1 MPARV
6 LRTVLRISPE
16 VTSATP
22 YFDRVVTAEE
32 HVNHNQ
38 QHDDA
43 RRNKQTIFKG
53 RTHGCVSI
61 AAAWCE
67 GAPPPGPRSPPPGPR
82 SSCPRHNYTRPQPK
96 VYSPNDRHHAQA
108 SSAPPATPSAAGG
121 ARGNLP
127 GRFERQTY
135 EPDPG
140 IAEMAPHPDT
150 ELIAELSKSIISRN
164 NSPDVGFDR
173 SINPYRGCEH
183 GCIYCYARPSHAYL
197 DFSPGLDFETKIVH
211 KPNAA
216 DLLKRELARPRYEC
230 KPIALGVNTDCYQPF
245 EKQLRS
251 TRALL
256 EILLEARHP
265 VAIVTKSALVERD
278 FDLLS
283 EMAQMGLTHV
293 ILSITTLDEELK
305 RRMEP
310 RAASPRRRLATIER
324 LTEAGIPAGVMFAP
338 VIPALNDHELESIL
352 EASAKAGALWAG
364 YTVLRL
370 PNEVRPLF
378 KDWLAEQYPLK
389 AKHVMSRV
397 RQIRGGKENDS
408 SFGRRMRGQGLYA
421 DLLRQ
426 RFDHA
431 CRRHGLN
438 GGRRPELDCALFR
451 PPPAPPKPPR
461 QQSGAAAPNENQ
473 LSLLP

>member
-1 MPARV
+1 MTKPIRDT
-6 LRTVLRISPE
+6 L
-16 VTSATP
+16 
-22 YFDRVVTAEE
+22 
-32 HVNHNQ
+32 
-38 QHDDA
+38 
-43 RRNKQTIFKG
+43 
-53 RTHGCVSI
+53 
-61 AAAWCE
+61 
-67 GAPPPGPRSPPPGPR
+67 
-82 SSCPRHNYTRPQPK
+82 PQPGH
-96 VYSPNDRHHAQA
+96 NIR
-108 SSAPPATPSAAGG
+108 GRG

-140 IAEMAPHPDT
+140 VAELAPHPDT
-150 ELIAELSKSIISRN
+150 ELIPEVSKSIISRN
-164 NSPDVGFDR
+164 KSPDVGFEQ
-173 SINPYRGCEH
+173 SINPYKGCEH

-216 DLLKRELARPRYEC
+216 ELLKRELARPGYKC
-230 KPIALGVNTDCYQPF
+230 KSIALGVNTDCYQPF
-245 EKQLRS
+245 EKQLGT

-256 EILLEARHP
+256 EIMLETRHP
-265 VAIVTKSALVERD
+265 VGIVTKSALVERD
-278 FDLLS
+278 LDLLS
-283 EMAQMGLTHV
+283 ELARLGLTHV
-293 ILSITTLDEELK
+293 FLSITTLDDELK

-310 RAASPRRRLATIER
+310 RTASPRRRLMTIER

-338 VIPALNDHELESIL
+338 VIPALNDHELEGIL

-378 KDWLAEQYPLK
+378 KDWLAEQYPLR

-397 RQIRGGKENDS
+397 RQIRGGRENDS
-408 SFGRRMRGQGLYA
+408 SFGRRMRGQGHYA

-426 RFDHA
+426 RFDKA

-438 GGRRPELDCALFR
+438 AARRPSLKTTLFR
-451 PPPAPPKPPR
+451 PPAAPPKPPR
-461 QQSGAAAPNENQ
+461 RSRRNTAPEEQ

>member
-1 MPARV
+1 MTAR
-6 LRTVLRISPE
+6 
-16 VTSATP
+16 
-22 YFDRVVTAEE
+22 
-32 HVNHNQ
+32 
-38 QHDDA
+38 
-43 RRNKQTIFKG
+43 
-53 RTHGCVSI
+53 
-61 AAAWCE
+61 
-67 GAPPPGPRSPPPGPR
+67 PRD
-82 SSCPRHNYTRPQPK
+82 TLPQPGH
-96 VYSPNDRHHAQA
+96 SIR
-108 SSAPPATPSAAGG
+108 GRG

-140 IAEMAPHPDT
+140 VAELAPHPDT
-150 ELIAELSKSIISRN
+150 ELIPEQSKSIISRN
-164 NSPDVGFDR
+164 KSPDVGFEQ
-173 SINPYRGCEH
+173 SINPYKGCEH

-216 DLLKRELARPRYEC
+216 ELLKRELARPGYKC
-230 KPIALGVNTDCYQPF
+230 KSIALGVNTDCYQPF
-245 EKQLRS
+245 EKQLGT

-256 EILLEARHP
+256 EIMLETRHP
-265 VAIVTKSALVERD
+265 VGIVTKSALVERD
-278 FDLLS
+278 LDLLG
-283 EMAQMGLTHV
+283 ELARLGLTHV
-293 ILSITTLDEELK
+293 FLSITTLDDELK

-310 RAASPRRRLATIER
+310 RTASPRRRLTTIER

-338 VIPALNDHELESIL
+338 VIPALNDHELEGIL

-378 KDWLAEQYPLK
+378 KDWLAEQYPLR

-397 RQIRGGKENDS
+397 RQIRGGRENDS
-408 SFGRRMRGQGLYA
+408 SFGRRMRGQGHYA

-426 RFDHA
+426 RFDKA

-438 GGRRPELDCALFR
+438 AARRPSLKTKLFR
-451 PPPAPPKPPR
+451 PPAAPPKPPR
-461 QQSGAAAPNENQ
+461 RSRRNTAPEEQ

>member
-1 MPARV
+1 M
-6 LRTVLRISPE
+6 
-16 VTSATP
+16 
-22 YFDRVVTAEE
+22 
-32 HVNHNQ
+32 
-38 QHDDA
+38 
-43 RRNKQTIFKG
+43 
-53 RTHGCVSI
+53 
-61 AAAWCE
+61 
-67 GAPPPGPRSPPPGPR
+67 
-82 SSCPRHNYTRPQPK
+82 TRPIRDALPQPGH
-96 VYSPNDRHHAQA
+96 SIR
-108 SSAPPATPSAAGG
+108 GRG

-127 GRFERQTY
+127 GRFERRIY

-140 IAEMAPHPDT
+140 VAELAPHPDT
-150 ELIAELSKSIISRN
+150 ELIPELSKSIISRN
-164 NSPDVGFDR
+164 KSPDIGFEQ
-173 SINPYRGCEH
+173 SINPYKGCEH

-216 DLLKRELARPRYEC
+216 ELLKRELARPRYEC

-245 EKQLRS
+245 EKQLGA

-256 EILLEARHP
+256 EIMLETRHP
-265 VAIVTKSALVERD
+265 VGIVTKSALVERD
-278 FDLLS
+278 LDLLG
-283 EMAQMGLTHV
+283 ELARLGLTHV
-293 ILSITTLDEELK
+293 FLSITTLDDELK

-310 RAASPRRRLATIER
+310 RTASPRRRLMTIER

-338 VIPALNDHELESIL
+338 VIPALNDHELEGIL

-378 KDWLAEQYPLK
+378 KDWLAEQYPLR

-397 RQIRGGKENDS
+397 RQIRGGRENDS
-408 SFGRRMRGQGLYA
+408 SFGRRMRGQGHYA

-426 RFDHA
+426 RFDKA

-438 GGRRPELDCALFR
+438 AARRPSLKTTLFR
-451 PPPAPPKPPR
+451 PPTVVPSKPARRSKPPPAPE
-461 QQSGAAAPNENQ
+461 GQ

>member
-1 MPARV
+1 M
-6 LRTVLRISPE
+6 TTRIRD
-16 VTSATP
+16 TL
-22 YFDRVVTAEE
+22 
-32 HVNHNQ
+32 
-38 QHDDA
+38 
-43 RRNKQTIFKG
+43 
-53 RTHGCVSI
+53 
-61 AAAWCE
+61 
-67 GAPPPGPRSPPPGPR
+67 
-82 SSCPRHNYTRPQPK
+82 PQPGH
-96 VYSPNDRHHAQA
+96 NIR
-108 SSAPPATPSAAGG
+108 GRG

-140 IAEMAPHPDT
+140 VAEMAPHPAT
-150 ELIAELSKSIISRN
+150 ELIPERSKTIISRN
-164 NSPDVGFDR
+164 NSPDVGFEQ
-173 SINPYRGCEH
+173 SINPYKGCEH

-216 DLLKRELARPRYEC
+216 ELLKRELARPRYVC

-245 EKQLRS
+245 EKQLGT

-256 EILLEARHP
+256 EIMLETRHP
-265 VAIVTKSALVERD
+265 VGIVTKSALVERD
-278 FDLLS
+278 LDLLS
-283 EMAQMGLTHV
+283 ELARLGLTHV
-293 ILSITTLDEELK
+293 FLSITTLDDELK

-310 RAASPRRRLATIER
+310 RTASPRKRLSTIER
-324 LTEAGIPAGVMFAP
+324 LTEAGVPAGVMFAP

-352 EASAKAGALWAG
+352 EASAQAGALWAG

-378 KDWLAEQYPLK
+378 KDWLAEQYPLR
-389 AKHVMSRV
+389 AEHVMSRV

-408 SFGRRMRGQGLYA
+408 SFGRRMRGQGQYA

-426 RFDHA
+426 RFDKA
-431 CRRHGLN
+431 CRRYGLN
-438 GGRRPELDCALFR
+438 AARRPSLRTTLFR
-451 PPPAPPKPPR
+451 PP
-461 QQSGAAAPNENQ
+461 AAPTRPGHRPGPKSMSKDQ

>member
-1 MPARV
+1 MTKPIRD
-6 LRTVLRISPE
+6 T
-16 VTSATP
+16 
-22 YFDRVVTAEE
+22 F
-32 HVNHNQ
+32 
-38 QHDDA
+38 
-43 RRNKQTIFKG
+43 
-53 RTHGCVSI
+53 
-61 AAAWCE
+61 
-67 GAPPPGPRSPPPGPR
+67 
-82 SSCPRHNYTRPQPK
+82 PQPGH
-96 VYSPNDRHHAQA
+96 NIR
-108 SSAPPATPSAAGG
+108 GRG

-140 IAEMAPHPDT
+140 VAELAPHPDT
-150 ELIAELSKSIISRN
+150 ELIPELSKSIISRN
-164 NSPDVGFDR
+164 KSPDVGFEQ
-173 SINPYRGCEH
+173 SINPYKGCEH

-216 DLLKRELARPRYEC
+216 ELLKRELARPGYKC
-230 KPIALGVNTDCYQPF
+230 KSIALGVNTDCYQPF
-245 EKQLRS
+245 EKQLGT

-256 EILLEARHP
+256 EIMLETRHP
-265 VAIVTKSALVERD
+265 VGIVTKSALVERD
-278 FDLLS
+278 LDLLS
-283 EMAQMGLTHV
+283 ELARLGLTHV
-293 ILSITTLDEELK
+293 FLSITTLDNELK

-310 RAASPRRRLATIER
+310 RTASPRRRLATIER
-324 LTEAGIPAGVMFAP
+324 LTEAGVPAGVMFAP
-338 VIPALNDHELESIL
+338 VIPALNDHELEAIL

-378 KDWLAEQYPLK
+378 KDWLAEQYPLR

-397 RQIRGGKENDS
+397 RQIRGGRENDS
-408 SFGRRMRGQGLYA
+408 SFGRRMRGQGHYA

-426 RFDHA
+426 RFDRA

-438 GGRRPELDCALFR
+438 AARRPSLRTTLFR
-451 PPPAPPKPPR
+451 PPAVPPKPPHR
-461 QQSGAAAPNENQ
+461 SRRNTAPEEQ

>member
-1 MPARV
+1 MTKPIRDT
-6 LRTVLRISPE
+6 L
-16 VTSATP
+16 
-22 YFDRVVTAEE
+22 
-32 HVNHNQ
+32 
-38 QHDDA
+38 
-43 RRNKQTIFKG
+43 
-53 RTHGCVSI
+53 
-61 AAAWCE
+61 
-67 GAPPPGPRSPPPGPR
+67 
-82 SSCPRHNYTRPQPK
+82 PQPGH
-96 VYSPNDRHHAQA
+96 NIR
-108 SSAPPATPSAAGG
+108 GRG

-140 IAEMAPHPDT
+140 VAELAPHPDT
-150 ELIAELSKSIISRN
+150 ELIPEVSKSIISRN
-164 NSPDVGFDR
+164 KSPDVGFEQ
-173 SINPYRGCEH
+173 SINPYKGCEH

-216 DLLKRELARPRYEC
+216 ELLKRELARPGYKC
-230 KPIALGVNTDCYQPF
+230 KSIALGVNTDCYQPF
-245 EKQLRS
+245 EKQLGT

-256 EILLEARHP
+256 EIMLETRHP
-265 VAIVTKSALVERD
+265 VGIVTKSALVERD
-278 FDLLS
+278 LDLLS
-283 EMAQMGLTHV
+283 ELARLGLTHV
-293 ILSITTLDEELK
+293 FLSITTLDDELK

-310 RAASPRRRLATIER
+310 RTASPRRRLMTIKR

-338 VIPALNDHELESIL
+338 VIPALNDHELEGIL

-378 KDWLAEQYPLK
+378 KDWLAEQYPLR

-397 RQIRGGKENDS
+397 RQIRGGSENDS
-408 SFGRRMRGQGLYA
+408 SFGRRMRGQGHYA

-426 RFDHA
+426 RFDRA

-438 GGRRPELDCALFR
+438 AARRPSLETTLFR
-451 PPPAPPKPPR
+451 PPAAPPKPPR
-461 QQSGAAAPNENQ
+461 RSRRNTAPEEQ

>member
-1 MPARV
+1 MTKPIRDTFPQ
-6 LRTVLRISPE
+6 LGHSIR
-16 VTSATP
+16 
-22 YFDRVVTAEE
+22 
-32 HVNHNQ
+32 
-38 QHDDA
+38 
-43 RRNKQTIFKG
+43 G
-53 RTHGCVSI
+53 R
-61 AAAWCE
+61 
-67 GAPPPGPRSPPPGPR
+67 
-82 SSCPRHNYTRPQPK
+82 
-96 VYSPNDRHHAQA
+96 
-108 SSAPPATPSAAGG
+108 G

-140 IAEMAPHPDT
+140 VAELAPHPDT
-150 ELIAELSKSIISRN
+150 ELIPELSKSIISRN
-164 NSPDVGFDR
+164 KSPDVGFEQ
-173 SINPYRGCEH
+173 SINPYKGCEH

-216 DLLKRELARPRYEC
+216 ELLKRELARPGYKC
-230 KPIALGVNTDCYQPF
+230 KSIALGVNTDCYQPF
-245 EKQLRS
+245 EKQLGT

-256 EILLEARHP
+256 EIMLETRHP
-265 VAIVTKSALVERD
+265 VGIVTKSALVERD
-278 FDLLS
+278 LDLLG
-283 EMAQMGLTHV
+283 ELARLGLTHV
-293 ILSITTLDEELK
+293 FLSITTLDDELK

-310 RAASPRRRLATIER
+310 RTASPRRRLMTIER

-338 VIPALNDHELESIL
+338 VIPALNDHELEGIL

-378 KDWLAEQYPLK
+378 KDWLAEQYPLR

-397 RQIRGGKENDS
+397 RQIRGGRENDS
-408 SFGRRMRGQGLYA
+408 SFGRRMRGQGHYA

-426 RFDHA
+426 RFDMA

-438 GGRRPELDCALFR
+438 AARRPSLKTTLFR

-461 QQSGAAAPNENQ
+461 RSRRNTAPEEQ

>member
-1 MPARV
+1 MTKPIRD
-6 LRTVLRISPE
+6 T
-16 VTSATP
+16 
-22 YFDRVVTAEE
+22 F
-32 HVNHNQ
+32 
-38 QHDDA
+38 
-43 RRNKQTIFKG
+43 
-53 RTHGCVSI
+53 
-61 AAAWCE
+61 
-67 GAPPPGPRSPPPGPR
+67 
-82 SSCPRHNYTRPQPK
+82 PQPGH
-96 VYSPNDRHHAQA
+96 NIR
-108 SSAPPATPSAAGG
+108 GRG

-140 IAEMAPHPDT
+140 VAELAPHPDT
-150 ELIAELSKSIISRN
+150 ELIPELSKSIISRN
-164 NSPDVGFDR
+164 KSPDVGFEQ
-173 SINPYRGCEH
+173 SITPYKGCEH

-216 DLLKRELARPRYEC
+216 ELLKRELARPGYKC
-230 KPIALGVNTDCYQPF
+230 KSIALGVNTDCYQPF
-245 EKQLRS
+245 EKQLGT

-256 EILLEARHP
+256 EIMLETRHP
-265 VAIVTKSALVERD
+265 VGIVTKSALVERD
-278 FDLLS
+278 LDLLS
-283 EMAQMGLTHV
+283 ELARLGLTHV
-293 ILSITTLDEELK
+293 FLSITTLDNELK

-310 RAASPRRRLATIER
+310 RTASPRRRLATIER
-324 LTEAGIPAGVMFAP
+324 LTEAGVPAGVMFAP
-338 VIPALNDHELESIL
+338 VIPALNDHELEAIL

-378 KDWLAEQYPLK
+378 KDWLAEQYPLR

-397 RQIRGGKENDS
+397 RQIRGGRENDS
-408 SFGRRMRGQGLYA
+408 SFGRRMRGQGHYA

-426 RFDHA
+426 RFDRA

-438 GGRRPELDCALFR
+438 AARRPSLRTTLFR
-451 PPPAPPKPPR
+451 PPAVPPKPPHR
-461 QQSGAAAPNENQ
+461 SRRNTAPEEQ

>member
-1 MPARV
+1 MTKPIRDT
-6 LRTVLRISPE
+6 L
-16 VTSATP
+16 
-22 YFDRVVTAEE
+22 
-32 HVNHNQ
+32 
-38 QHDDA
+38 
-43 RRNKQTIFKG
+43 
-53 RTHGCVSI
+53 
-61 AAAWCE
+61 
-67 GAPPPGPRSPPPGPR
+67 
-82 SSCPRHNYTRPQPK
+82 PQPGH
-96 VYSPNDRHHAQA
+96 NIR
-108 SSAPPATPSAAGG
+108 GRG

-140 IAEMAPHPDT
+140 VAELAPHPDT
-150 ELIAELSKSIISRN
+150 ELIPEVSKSIISRN
-164 NSPDVGFDR
+164 KSPDVGFEQ
-173 SINPYRGCEH
+173 SINPYKGCEH

-216 DLLKRELARPRYEC
+216 ELLKRELARPGYKC
-230 KPIALGVNTDCYQPF
+230 KSIALGVNTDCYQPF
-245 EKQLRS
+245 EKQLGT

-256 EILLEARHP
+256 EIMLETRHP
-265 VAIVTKSALVERD
+265 VGIVTKSALVERD
-278 FDLLS
+278 LDLLS
-283 EMAQMGLTHV
+283 ELARLGLTHV
-293 ILSITTLDEELK
+293 FLSITTLDDELK

-310 RAASPRRRLATIER
+310 RTASPRRRLMTIKR

-338 VIPALNDHELESIL
+338 VIPALNDHELEGIL

-378 KDWLAEQYPLK
+378 KDWLAEQYPLR

-397 RQIRGGKENDS
+397 RQIRGGRENDS
-408 SFGRRMRGQGLYA
+408 SFGRRMRGQGHYA

-426 RFDHA
+426 RFDRA

-438 GGRRPELDCALFR
+438 AARRPSLETTLFR
-451 PPPAPPKPPR
+451 PPAAPPKPPR
-461 QQSGAAAPNENQ
+461 RSRRNTAPEEQ

>member
-1 MPARV
+1 MTKPIRD
-6 LRTVLRISPE
+6 T
-16 VTSATP
+16 
-22 YFDRVVTAEE
+22 F
-32 HVNHNQ
+32 
-38 QHDDA
+38 
-43 RRNKQTIFKG
+43 
-53 RTHGCVSI
+53 
-61 AAAWCE
+61 
-67 GAPPPGPRSPPPGPR
+67 
-82 SSCPRHNYTRPQPK
+82 PQPGH
-96 VYSPNDRHHAQA
+96 NIR
-108 SSAPPATPSAAGG
+108 GRG

-140 IAEMAPHPDT
+140 VAELAPHPDT
-150 ELIAELSKSIISRN
+150 ELIPELSKSIISRN
-164 NSPDVGFDR
+164 KSPDVGFDQ
-173 SINPYRGCEH
+173 SINPYKGCEH

-216 DLLKRELARPRYEC
+216 ELLKRELARPGYKC
-230 KPIALGVNTDCYQPF
+230 KSIALGVNTDCYQPF
-245 EKQLRS
+245 EKQLGT

-256 EILLEARHP
+256 EIMLETRHP
-265 VAIVTKSALVERD
+265 VGIVTKSALVERD
-278 FDLLS
+278 LDLLG
-283 EMAQMGLTHV
+283 ELARLGLTHV
-293 ILSITTLDEELK
+293 FLSITTLDNELK

-310 RAASPRRRLATIER
+310 RTASPRRRLTTIER
-324 LTEAGIPAGVMFAP
+324 LTEAGVPAGVMFAP
-338 VIPALNDHELESIL
+338 VIPALNDHELEGIL

-378 KDWLAEQYPLK
+378 KDWLAEQYPLR

-397 RQIRGGKENDS
+397 RQIRGGRENDS
-408 SFGRRMRGQGLYA
+408 SFGRRMRGQGHYA

-426 RFDHA
+426 RFDKA

-438 GGRRPELDCALFR
+438 AARRPPLKTTLFR
-451 PPPAPPKPPR
+451 PPAAPPKPPR
-461 QQSGAAAPNENQ
+461 RSRGNTAPEEQ